1 MIRRVHLAAATLMAG
16 IAVAAAA
23 YPLVVVDARGGQL
36 KPGSRVDSAASLS
49 LKPGEKLVLVAPDG
63 RVTSLQGPHNGPPA
77 TAGGPVQNP
86 RLALAALIATR
97 NDRAST
103 VGAVRSG
110 ALAAALPSPWLID
123 VSRPGERCIRDDAP
137 PVWWR
142 PVAGD
147 AASFVVYPVDRSWR
161 ADFQWKPGQD
171 SITAPALLRLDGAKM
186 IVIKTGTQE
195 RAIRLNIIP
204 SDISDPAVVVAW
216 MLEKACVQQ
225 ADALMRQI
233 EAGLPAA
240 SAAVD
245 AKPAPATP

>member
-1 MIRRVHLAAATLMAG
+1 MIRAHRLIAAILVAG
-16 IAVAAAA
+16 VAGHVAA

-36 KPGSRVDSAASLS
+36 RPGARVDSAAPLS
-49 LKPGEKLVLVAPDG
+49 LKAGERVVLVGPDG
-63 RVTSLQGPHNGPPA
+63 RVNTVQGPHNGPPA
-77 TAGGPVQNP
+77 AAGGPVQNP

-110 ALAAALPSPWLID
+110 SLAATLPSPWLID

-142 PVAGD
+142 PAATD

-171 SITAPALLRLDGAKM
+171 SITAPALIRLDGAKM

-204 SDISDPAVVVAW
+204 ADINDPAVLVAW

-233 EAGLPAA
+233 EAGLAA
-240 SAAVD
+240 
-245 AKPAPATP
+245 APARPSP

>member
-1 MIRRVHLAAATLMAG
+1 VIRTAHLFAATLAAALAG
-16 IAVAAAA
+16 TAFA

-36 KPGSRVDSAASLS
+36 RPGVRVDSAAPLS
-49 LKPGEKLVLVAPDG
+49 LKPGERVVLVGPDG
-63 RVTSLQGPHNGPPA
+63 RVSIVQGPHNGPPA
-77 TAGGPVQNP
+77 AAGGPVQNP

-110 ALAAALPSPWLID
+110 ALAAALPAPWLID

-137 PVWWR
+137 PIWWR
-142 PVAGD
+142 PATSD

-161 ADFQWKPGQD
+161 ANFQWKPGEDQ
-171 SITAPALLRLDGAKM
+171 ITAPALMRLDGAKM

-204 SDISDPAVVVAW
+204 ADITDPAVLAAW

-233 EAGLPAA
+233 EAGLAA
-240 SAAVD
+240 PVPPSS
-245 AKPAPATP
+245 

>member
-1 MIRRVHLAAATLMAG
+1 MIRTLARRLTMAAALALAG
-16 IAVAAAA
+16 PAAAF
-23 YPLVVVDARGGQL
+23 PLVVVDARGGSL
-36 KPGSRVDSAASLS
+36 RPGARVDSAASLT
-49 LKPGEKLVLVAPDG
+49 LKSGERVVLIAPDG
-63 RVTSLQGPHNGPPA
+63 RITTVNGPSNGPPA
-77 TAGGPVQNP
+77 MAGGPVQNP

-110 ALAAALPSPWLID
+110 ALAAPLPSPWLID
-123 VSRPGERCIRDDAP
+123 VSRPGERCIRDDAR

-142 PVAGD
+142 PVAD
-147 AASFVVYPVDRSWR
+147 EAAAFVVYPVDRSWR
-161 ADFQWKPGQD
+161 ADFRWEAGQS

-204 SDISDPAVVVAW
+204 ADIADPGVLVGW

-225 ADALMRQI
+225 ADALIRQI
-233 EAGLPAA
+233 EAGLA
-240 SAAVD
+240 ST
-245 AKPAPATP
+245 PAPPP

>member
-1 MIRRVHLAAATLMAG
+1 MIRAPRLIAAILVSGAAG
-16 IAVAAAA
+16 HAAA
-23 YPLVVVDARGGQL
+23 YPLVVVDARGSQL
-36 KPGSRVDSAASLS
+36 RPGARVDSAAPLS
-49 LKPGEKLVLVAPDG
+49 LKAGERVVLVGPDG
-63 RVTSLQGPHNGPPA
+63 RVNTVQGPHNGPPA
-77 TAGGPVQNP
+77 AAGGPVQNP

-110 ALAAALPSPWLID
+110 ALAATLPSPWLID

-142 PVAGD
+142 PAATD

-171 SITAPALLRLDGAKM
+171 SITAPALIRLDSAKM

-204 SDISDPAVVVAW
+204 AGIDDPAVLVAW

-225 ADALMRQI
+225 ADALMRKI
-233 EAGLPAA
+233 EADLAA
-240 SAAVD
+240 PLAQ
-245 AKPAPATP
+245 PAP